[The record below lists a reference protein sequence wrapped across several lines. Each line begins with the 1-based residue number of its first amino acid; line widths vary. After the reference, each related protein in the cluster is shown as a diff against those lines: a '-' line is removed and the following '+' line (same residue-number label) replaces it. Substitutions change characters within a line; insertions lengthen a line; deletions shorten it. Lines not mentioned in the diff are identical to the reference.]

1 MIPRKDLSQA
11 AQFLHLLDNT
21 TDQFTFQTFSE
32 SPEAKEQRDEYR
44 KRTGNKTADPYAKV
58 LHGTL
63 DDHGDTLGTLNAAGA
78 GIYVTVNRTDFGGRS
93 EGNITAVRAVFAD
106 TDGAPLQPIL
116 KALPPHIVVD
126 SSPGKWHVYWL
137 VDGLERDNFKGV
149 QQRIAELFGTDK
161 SVTDLPRVMR
171 LPGFLHLKTKPFL
184 TRLQSGVPA

>member
-1 MIPRKDLSQA
+1 M
-11 AQFLHLLDNT
+11 HLLDNT

-93 EGNITAVRAVFAD
+93 EGNITISEMAK
-106 TDGAPLQPIL
+106 Q
-116 KALPPHIVVD
+116 
-126 SSPGKWHVYWL
+126 
-137 VDGLERDNFKGV
+137 
-149 QQRIAELFGTDK
+149 
-161 SVTDLPRVMR
+161 
-171 LPGFLHLKTKPFL
+171 
-184 TRLQSGVPA
+184 